1 MQLTFNITVVPTHA
15 VLKLSGRILSDEG
28 LADILSQVETTIAA
42 GSKNWLC
49 DVSELTYCNST
60 GLNLFVRILTKSR
73 SAGGDCSLVNLQ
85 PGVQKLFELSKL
97 NEIFTSYA
105 SIEEAMERYNTIS

>member
-1 MQLTFNITVVPTHA
+1 MQLTFDITVLPTHA

-28 LADILSQVETTIAA
+28 LAEVLAKVETAIAA

-49 DVSELTYCNST
+49 DLGELSYCNST

-73 SAGGDCSLVNLQ
+73 SAGGDCALANLQ

-105 SIEEAMERYNTIS
+105 STQEATERYNTIS